1 MGLICQSLVWHEFGR
16 LKYMKNSIFYRNLFF
31 TGILSVF
38 AFAKAYSQNTL
49 TLKLDGIEEK
59 GGTLYFSI
67 FDSADGFPD
76 NAEKTLQSKAIKEF
90 GKTAQVTFDNLPDG
104 TYAVTFY
111 HDDNDNKELDKNFL
125 GIPKEQV
132 GASNMD
138 GLGRPKF
145 DKCKF
150 ELRGDKT
157 MNIQFMN

>member
-1 MGLICQSLVWHEFGR
+1 MKKLIAIC
-16 LKYMKNSIFYRNLFF
+16 
-31 TGILSVF
+31 TVF
-38 AFAKAYSQNTL
+38 VVLAFAKAYSQNTL

-59 GGTLYFSI
+59 GGTLYFSL
-67 FDSADGFPD
+67 FNSEDGFPD
-76 NAEKTLQSKAIKEF
+76 QADKTVETKAVTKF
-90 GKTAQVTFDNLPDG
+90 GKSASVKFENLLNG

-145 DKCKF
+145 DKCRF